1 MKPFLLA
8 TGNSHKLK
16 EFQALLPENVWIGMP
31 PEEIRFPPETGET
44 YFQNAFLKAT
54 ACLPAPGHWIIAD
67 DSGLEVDA
75 LEGRPGLL
83 SARYAGMGASGL
95 MNCQALA
102 REMKEIPPERRTARF
117 RCVLAVLDGDR
128 GTLVAAAHGIVEG
141 RLTRGI
147 LGEGGFGYDPLFI
160 PDGYQVTFGILPE
173 AVKNRVS
180 HRARAVSGLL
190 SILGLPGEARR

>member
-8 TGNSHKLK
+8 TGNAHKLK
-16 EFQALLPENVWIGMP
+16 EFRELLPGVSLEMT
-31 PEEIRFPPETGET
+31 PEGIEFPGETGET
-44 YFQNAFLKAT
+44 YFQNAVLKAT
-54 ACLPAPGHWIIAD
+54 ACLPAPGQFILAD

-75 LEGRPGLL
+75 LDGRPGLF

-95 MNCQALA
+95 MNCQTLV

-128 GTLVAAAHGIVEG
+128 GSLVASVQGVVEG

-160 PDGYQVTFGILPE
+160 PEGYQVTFGILPE
-173 AVKNRVS
+173 AVKNRIS
-180 HRARAVSGLL
+180 HRAQAVARLLQTLGISGEI
-190 SILGLPGEARR
+190 S

>member
-8 TGNSHKLK
+8 TGNVHKLQ
-16 EFQALLPENVWIGMP
+16 EFRDLLPPVVPLEMT
-31 PEEIRFPPETGET
+31 PEGIQFPPETGET

-54 ACLPAPGHWIIAD
+54 ACFPAPGHFILAD

-75 LEGRPGLL
+75 LDGRPGLL
-83 SARYAGMGASGL
+83 SARYAGVGASGL

-102 REMKEIPPERRTARF
+102 REMKEIPPERRAARF

-128 GTLVAAAHGIVEG
+128 GSLVVAVQGIVEG
-141 RLTRGI
+141 RLARGI
-147 LGEGGFGYDPLFI
+147 LGDGGFGYDPLFI

-173 AVKNRVS
+173 AIKNSIS
-180 HRARAVSGLL
+180 HRAQAVTKLL
-190 SILGLPGEARR
+190 KTLGIVREVP